1 MHWATKDANT
11 SDGNWTKE
19 ILNDQNLT
27 AIFQRTPYLIN
38 ITATDESRGKLKYNE
53 IMFQK

>member
-27 AIFQRTPYLIN
+27 AIFKSYLTRSTLQLLMN
-38 ITATDESRGKLKYNE
+38 QGAN
-53 IMFQK
+53 